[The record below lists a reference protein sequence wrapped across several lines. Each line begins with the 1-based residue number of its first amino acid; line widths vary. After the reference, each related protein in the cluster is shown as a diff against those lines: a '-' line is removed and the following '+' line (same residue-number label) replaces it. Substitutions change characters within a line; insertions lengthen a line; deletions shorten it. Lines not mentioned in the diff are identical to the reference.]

1 MTALTFNIPVEIES
15 TPLTFT
21 LLKSEDSFVFDYQ
34 DFVEAIFQHNFFKDD
49 PSDSMRNTFALMG
62 LVLKT
67 EFERRGFNIDDY
79 EMEAKVVAT
88 IKKKST
94 E

>member
-1 MTALTFNIPVEIES
+1 
-15 TPLTFT
+15 
-21 LLKSEDSFVFDYQ
+21 
-34 DFVEAIFQHNFFKDD
+34 
-49 PSDSMRNTFALMG
+49 MG
-62 LVLKT
+62 SVLKT

>member
-15 TPLTFT
+15 TPLSFT

-34 DFVEAIFQHNFFKDD
+34 DFVESILQHNFFKDD
-49 PSDSMRNTFALMG
+49 PRDSMRNTLALMG
-62 LVLKT
+62 SVLKT